1 MKTGNPEI
9 FQMLT
14 AQVICNQG
22 HNITEEIGEI
32 SLRYENIPPYL
43 KETCKQIVFKEFNF
57 TKESFKDWH
66 QHNLDNF
73 PTECA
78 IFVSFVITFYEP
90 SLKIDKL
97 GFYIPTGI
105 LNLSKKRL
113 SPKDL
118 WGYYEKYNHDRE
130 IHPVSNWRKEICS

>member
-57 TKESFKDWH
+57 TKESFKDWIYALRGKTLDGISLRICVAFDKLPDGSIVIIVTII
-66 QHNLDNF
+66 NLDL
-73 PTECA
+73 E
-78 IFVSFVITFYEP
+78 E
-90 SLKIDKL
+90 
-97 GFYIPTGI
+97 
-105 LNLSKKRL
+105 
-113 SPKDL
+113 
-118 WGYYEKYNHDRE
+118 
-130 IHPVSNWRKEICS
+130 